1 MRVRKIERRL
11 AQLDGKHRKQREE
24 NGRAVHDDGS
34 RLPRYGDGIEAVGGK
49 IQAHTHQQNGGLVT
63 HNLQQLAVGA
73 DLGKRALRRGG
84 RQHHKDRGE
93 RHHKG
98 AQHRVGTRHKDA
110 AAHHGK
116 DERARHVGIVHG
128 VYAGGGLAQQLG
140 NVVERLQQ
148 ARTHTALHA
157 GRKLTVKTVDQT
169 AHKRRQQGK
178 RHGANKNAHD
188 ARTFKI
194 LAAQHRGRAHGKPL
208 GPNPRATQKRKQDN
222 AAAHDATCGA
232 NALLAKGVLR
242 IPIAL
247 FGLHLVSHRAAEMA
261 VIVGSH
267 TRKIYVYVRLIA
279 HAERRQQHHGNK
291 RHDNHHQIHGV
302 LANNV
307 RHAAKHHGQ
316 VRRHQTARDNRKRHA
331 AQNQQRGDGV
341 EGHPFGLMDIDLNV
355 LSRGVDARK
364 LGKPLAPEEE
374 RRSRAKGKHHDHEH
388 VASLR
393 KRHQGTPLGHEHA
406 KRRHKHA
413 HDAQHHQARQVRHA
427 AEHAVHVLDI
437 AAADMMLGR
446 AHAQE
451 QQRLCHRVEQD
462 QKDGRPYGLGRADT
476 QAGTDEAQVG
486 NGGVREHAFGV
497 ALRDGHE
504 GSEQKRDGT
513 HTRDH
518 KAGHGI
524 DGIERAQLD
533 HQEHAG
539 FDHG

>member
-1 MRVRKIERRL
+1 MRVMRVRKIERRL

-24 NGRAVHDDGS
+24 NGRAVHDDGG
-34 RLPRYGDGIEAVGGK
+34 RLPRHGDGIKAIGGK
-49 IQAHTHQQNGGLVT
+49 IQAHAHQQNGGLVA

-222 AAAHDATCGA
+222 AAAHDATRGA
-232 NALLAKGVLR
+232 NTLLAKGVLR
-242 IPIAL
+242 VPIAL

-261 VIVGSH
+261 IFVGPH
-267 TRKIYVYVRLIA
+267 ARKIYVYVRFVA
-279 HAERRQQHHGNK
+279 HAE
-291 RHDNHHQIHGV
+291 
-302 LANNV
+302 
-307 RHAAKHHGQ
+307 
-316 VRRHQTARDNRKRHA
+316 
-331 AQNQQRGDGV
+331 
-341 EGHPFGLMDIDLNV
+341 
-355 LSRGVDARK
+355 
-364 LGKPLAPEEE
+364 
-374 RRSRAKGKHHDHEH
+374 
-388 VASLR
+388 
-393 KRHQGTPLGHEHA
+393 
-406 KRRHKHA
+406 
-413 HDAQHHQARQVRHA
+413 
-427 AEHAVHVLDI
+427 
-437 AAADMMLGR
+437 
-446 AHAQE
+446 
-451 QQRLCHRVEQD
+451 
-462 QKDGRPYGLGRADT
+462 
-476 QAGTDEAQVG
+476 
-486 NGGVREHAFGV
+486 
-497 ALRDGHE
+497 
-504 GSEQKRDGT
+504 
-513 HTRDH
+513 
-518 KAGHGI
+518 
-524 DGIERAQLD
+524 
-533 HQEHAG
+533 
-539 FDHG
+539 